1 MVKKIVRDDFNYWPS
16 FVDLMSILFI
26 TFLTIFFILFLSE
39 KYLSY
44 LVSEGL
50 EDLNELQSH
59 FSDRTTVAYSQGRIV
74 ISDKVLFD
82 LDSFE
87 LTSEGRDVLFEVG
100 ESLKQYMKDK
110 KANFSI
116 VVEGHTDTRGSNPH
130 NYYLS
135 FERAK
140 AVTDFWEQKIN
151 FGIISD
157 KEIDLI
163 PAGYG
168 ENRLAYSTDDNID
181 KPENRRIEIR
191 VIPKFDKILYEI
203 IN

>member
-1 MVKKIVRDDFNYWPS
+1 MENKREFKYWPA

-44 LVSEGL
+44 MVSEGIK
-50 EDLNELQSH
+50 DLDELKNYFNDETSIEY
-59 FSDRTTVAYSQGRIV
+59 SDGKIV
-74 ISDKVLFD
+74 ISDKILFP

-87 LTSEGRDVLFEVG
+87 LTDEGKKILENVG
-100 ESLKQYMKDK
+100 NQLKDYTSDK
-110 KANFSI
+110 KQNFTI
-116 VVEGHTDTRGSNPH
+116 VVEGHTDTRGSLNH

-140 AVTDFWEQKIN
+140 SVTDYWQTELD
-151 FGIISD
+151 FGIVTD
-157 KEIDLI
+157 KEIDLL

-168 ENRLAYSTDDNID
+168 ENRLAVETKNSVGE
-181 KPENRRIEIR
+181 PHNRRIEIR
-191 VIPKFDKILYEI
+191 VIPKFDKILEEI
-203 IN
+203 IK